1 MDACEVAA
9 MKAELMRQFAA
20 FDFTRRGN
28 AMIDA
33 QAAAVQHGLLPAMPA
48 ARRPAAL
55 RRGAGKHKILSF
67 PLSVAVTH

>member
-33 QAAAVQHGLLPAMPA
+33 QAAAVQHGPPPA
-48 ARRPAAL
+48 APPPCAAAQENT
-55 RRGAGKHKILSF
+55 RYCPF
-67 PLSVAVTH
+67 PSRWP